1 MTAIEVKTK
10 IQQVLEE
17 VPEDVLPEILKYLNE
32 VKHQS
37 ADEVRRDNNFEKIL
51 AEDNKLFERLAQ

>member
-37 ADEVRRDNNFEKIL
+37 ADQVRRDNNFKKIL
-51 AEDNKLFERLAQ
+51 AEDNKLFERLTQ

>member
-37 ADEVRRDNNFEKIL
+37 ADEVKRDNNFKKIL
-51 AEDNKLFERLAQ
+51 SEDNKLFERLAQ